1 VTTLVIIAKECLP
14 GKVKTR
20 LHPDVTFEQAAELA
34 AAALADT
41 LATGLELEATR
52 RILLFDGTTPP
63 AGAERYE
70 VVPQV
75 SGDLDERLAA
85 IFDALDGP
93 TVLVGMDTP
102 QLRTGDLESLFPWT
116 DAADFAFGP
125 ACDGGFWT
133 LGMREPRGDLIRGVP
148 MSQRVTGRHQLARLS
163 RVGGVIRMLRPLTDI
178 DTIVEAREVAAQAPE
193 TAFARTLAE
202 IESLQVETPE
212 PAFSGFQFIG
222 AGW

>member
-1 VTTLVIIAKECLP
+1 MTALVIIAKECLP

-41 LATGLELEATR
+41 LATGLELDATR

-70 VVPQV
+70 VVRQV

-85 IFDALDGP
+85 VFDSLDEP
-93 TVLVGMDTP
+93 TELVGMDTP
-102 QLRTGDLESLFPWT
+102 QLRRGDLETVFPW
-116 DAADFAFGP
+116 DDDADFVFGP
-125 ACDGGFWT
+125 ACDGGFWA
-133 LGMREPRGDLIRGVP
+133 LGMRAPRGDLVRGVP
-148 MSQRVTGRHQLARLS
+148 MSQRITGRAQLIRLN
-163 RVGGVIRMLRPLTDI
+163 RAGGTIRMLRPLTDI
-178 DTIVEAREVAAQAPE
+178 DTIVEAREVAARAPE
-193 TAFARTLAE
+193 TAFARTLAD
-202 IESLQVETPE
+202 IESPELE
-212 PAFSGFQFIG
+212 PADLVYGDFHFIG